1 MKGFF
6 KAGPKGPIL
15 NRVVFNQKRLT
26 DSLHANSRVVF
37 FPTSITSKMTD
48 IISRLEKDRICVGLR
63 GCGKTYAIVLNAML
77 NQKII
82 TAFMDPN

>member
-6 KAGPKGPIL
+6 KAGPKGPLL
-15 NRVVFNQKRLT
+15 NMNVFTQLRLT
-26 DSLHANSRVVF
+26 NSLFANFRVVF
-37 FPTSITSKMTD
+37 FPTSITSQMTKA
-48 IISRLEKDRICVGLR
+48 IAAPKKYCISVGLK

-82 TAFMDPN
+82 TAIMDPK